1 MGRVE
6 KKLFAIADALQALAE
21 EEALVAAEL
30 NAHMHIDDD
39 AQRDAVVTG
48 TNLDRLEA
56 SSTAADV
63 RRFRR
68 RLDQIAAKR
77 QRLEAKRAMLLPRV
91 MDN

>member
-6 KKLFAIADALQALAE
+6 KKLFAIADALLALDE
-21 EEALVAAEL
+21 EQALVAAEL

-39 AQRDAVVTG
+39 TQRDAVVSG

-63 RRFRR
+63 RRFQR
-68 RLDQIAAKR
+68 RLDQIAAQR
-77 QRLEAKRAMLLPRV
+77 QRLEHKRALLLPRV
-91 MDN
+91 MRD

>member
-6 KKLFAIADALQALAE
+6 KKLFAIADALLALDE
-21 EEALVAAEL
+21 ERALVAAEL

-39 AQRDAVVTG
+39 TQRDAVVSG

-63 RRFRR
+63 RRFQR

-77 QRLEAKRAMLLPRV
+77 QRLEHKRALLLPRV

>member
-6 KKLFAIADALQALAE
+6 KKLFAIADALLALDE
-21 EEALVAAEL
+21 EQALVAAEL

-39 AQRDAVVTG
+39 TQRDAVVSG

-63 RRFRR
+63 RRFQR

-77 QRLEAKRAMLLPRV
+77 QRLEHKRALLLPRV

>member
-6 KKLFAIADALQALAE
+6 KKLFAIADALLALDE
-21 EEALVAAEL
+21 EQALVAAEL

-39 AQRDAVVTG
+39 TQRDAVVSG

-63 RRFRR
+63 RRFQR
-68 RLDQIAAKR
+68 RLDQIAAQR
-77 QRLEAKRAMLLPRV
+77 QRLEHKRALLLPRV
-91 MDN
+91 MGD